1 MANTGTKPLD
11 WKGQTVLFSQST
23 NQLGTNMSESILKP
37 RWDQIFGQYIYV
49 QVGNMFPLKFY
60 LRVGLL

>member
-1 MANTGTKPLD
+1 MRFICLSGICHLMANTGTKPLD

-37 RWDQIFGQYIYV
+37 R
-49 QVGNMFPLKFY
+49 
-60 LRVGLL
+60 